1 MNPHIKKQLD
11 RLSSARDDDV
21 ATSAV
26 EELVSLGAPA
36 IEPLCGLLSVDALTE
51 KNAKCEPGERLSY
64 ATKALRLIGDK
75 AAVDPVLRAYVSIE
89 AATAERPFLA
99 RHLKTLL
106 TLSRTLDPARTE
118 SLPAE
123 VGALTHAA
131 VRQLL
136 SAP

>member
-1 MNPHIKKQLD
+1 MNANLKKQLD
-11 RLSSARDDDV
+11 RLSSTRDDDV

-51 KNAKCEPGERLSY
+51 KNAKCEPGERLYY

-75 AAVDPVLRAYVSIE
+75 AAVDPVLRAYISIE
-89 AATAERPFLA
+89 AATAERPFLT
-99 RHLKTLL
+99 RHLTTLL
-106 TLSRTLDPARTE
+106 TLARKLDPARTA

-123 VGALTHAA
+123 VGAPAHAA
-131 VRQLL
+131 VRQLM